1 MRNFD
6 EKEMNNLKAAPSWS
20 LPAELALI
28 RVKSAHAVQQL
39 ILRIHLGG
47 QRRSRVQPQSTMRIV
62 RGAKNR
68 SVESRL
74 AESRVVESRV
84 AESRV
89 AESRVAES
97 RVAKSRVAKNRLVA
111 NRAAENKLARN
122 QHI

>member
-1 MRNFD
+1 MKNLRNFD

-68 SVESRL
+68 SAESRL
-74 AESRVVESRV
+74 

-89 AESRVAES
+89 AESRVAE
-97 RVAKSRVAKNRLVA
+97 NRLVA